1 MAEELETT
9 DEQTPSKTPPLP
21 EVTAPLITDRF
32 LFVDVAAMRAK
43 QLRRGARPR
52 LGEHHDP
59 NKDAP
64 IKPERIAMEE
74 VRRGVVQYRGARSSR
89 PRLARI
95 PSCRRRATPVGHYA
109 TVQRDASGAPA
120 VIPRNTRTAVPRL
133 CR

>member
-1 MAEELETT
+1 MSDFGWRGGLRPAPSIFLVRSRLSWYDSLLMAEEVETT
-9 DEQTPSKTPPLP
+9 DEQTPLEDAPLP

-43 QLRRGARPR
+43 QLRRGARAR

-74 VRRGVVQYRGARSSR
+74 VRRGVVQYEVPEFK
-89 PRLARI
+89 PRLAD
-95 PSCRRRATPVGHYA
+95 PK
-109 TVQRDASGAPA
+109 
-120 VIPRNTRTAVPRL
+120 L
-133 CR
+133 

>member
-1 MAEELETT
+1 MVDELDTT
-9 DEQTPSKTPPLP
+9 EEQTLPDAPPLP

-59 NKDAP
+59 NRDAP

-74 VRRGVVQYRGARSSR
+74 VRRGVVQYEVPEVK
-89 PRLARI
+89 PRVADPKL
-95 PSCRRRATPVGHYA
+95 
-109 TVQRDASGAPA
+109 
-120 VIPRNTRTAVPRL
+120 
-133 CR
+133 

>member
-9 DEQTPSKTPPLP
+9 DDQTSVEDPPLP

-59 NKDAP
+59 NRDAP

-74 VRRGVVQYRGARSSR
+74 VRRGVVQYEVPESK
-89 PRLARI
+89 PRLAD
-95 PSCRRRATPVGHYA
+95 PK
-109 TVQRDASGAPA
+109 
-120 VIPRNTRTAVPRL
+120 L
-133 CR
+133 